1 MRDIEKLWMRNPG
14 EVEAMASELTD
25 VEKASV
31 KKEMK
36 ALEEKTG
43 LIKIKSGFSRVLG
56 EGLIHREQVSTENIS
71 ADTIY
76 GKFVGTPAEVAMKIE
91 ALDLSWYES
100 IGISN
105 PIDIIWNQASLD
117 LEVRNCLK
125 SNKDR
130 ISKGVVDNLPIEAVS
145 AMIKFIW
152 EEIDEEVG
160 SVSASLHGKE
170 LIVITDR
177 PAQLIGKKGAT
188 IEKISSVVGY
198 NIKVESDM

>member
-1 MRDIEKLWMRNPG
+1 MRNISELWMRSPG
-14 EVEAMASELTD
+14 KVEAMAFELTD
-25 VEKASV
+25 IEKASV
-31 KKEMK
+31 REEMK
-36 ALEEKTG
+36 FLEGKTG

-71 ADTIY
+71 ANTIY
-76 GKFVGTPAEVAMKIE
+76 GEFVGTPAEVAMKIE
-91 ALDLSWYES
+91 SLDLSWYES

-125 SNKDR
+125 SNKDK
-130 ISKGVVDNLPIEAVS
+130 ISKGVIDTLPVEAIS

-160 SVSASLHGKE
+160 SISASLHGKE
-170 LIVITDR
+170 LVVVTDR

-198 NIKVESDM
+198 NIKVESDI